1 MSSSED
7 DEIPD
12 SVVDGA
18 YFAVWSNYQIMGRST
33 RKEVVHKLLTEKI
46 EDNTSV
52 THVKEAYCKVTEESK
67 ITDEELL
74 ELAEKRYGKSLPMDC
89 INLILLMEMNKN

>member
-1 MSSSED
+1 MSAED

-33 RKEVVHKLLTEKI
+33 RKEVVQKVLAEKI
-46 EDNTSV
+46 EDSGASV